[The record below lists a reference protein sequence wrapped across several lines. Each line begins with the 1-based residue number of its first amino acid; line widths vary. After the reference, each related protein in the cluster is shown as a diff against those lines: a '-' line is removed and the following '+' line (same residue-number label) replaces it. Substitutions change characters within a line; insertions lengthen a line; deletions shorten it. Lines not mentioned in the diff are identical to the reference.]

1 MGSDK
6 WTGMP
11 NIMLWGRNRESGG
24 GNSFFYAWK
33 TVVQHP
39 CGAGITTVHTGY
51 ISTGSMDF
59 ISRLSVHVLVSS
71 CSNLGFCR
79 NYMATVTH
87 WHTYCLR
94 INGQPLMKNIKGYL
108 CRANRYYSKLTH
120 VQANLQFQ
128 LARGH
133 PGVQTCSR
141 VGKLRLGN
149 DWQQPWKGTY

>member
-11 NIMLWGRNRESGG
+11 NIMLWGRNREFGG
-24 GNSFFYAWK
+24 GYSFFHAWK

-71 CSNLGFCR
+71 CSNLEFCR
-79 NYMATVTH
+79 KYMANVKEG
-87 WHTYCLR
+87 HTRSLR
-94 INGQPLMKNIKGYL
+94 SNRQPLMKNLISYL
-108 CRANRYYSKLTH
+108 CRTYAIYLCQYSMRIFNFSCLEDT
-120 VQANLQFQ
+120 LEC
-128 LARGH
+128 R
-133 PGVQTCSR
+133 R
-141 VGKLRLGN
+141 VPASGGC
-149 DWQQPWKGTY
+149 G